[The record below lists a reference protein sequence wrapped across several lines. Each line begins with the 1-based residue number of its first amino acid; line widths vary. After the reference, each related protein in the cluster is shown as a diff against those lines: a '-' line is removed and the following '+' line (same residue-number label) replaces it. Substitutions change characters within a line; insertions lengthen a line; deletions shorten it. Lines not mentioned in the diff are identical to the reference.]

1 MNYYGTVD
9 EANAYFS
16 TRLHESAW
24 SDASQDDQPKAL
36 LAATKLIDGLNFKGQ
51 KHAVWQLM
59 QQARGPLWKHPTG
72 AQIREANASQVLEFP
87 RDSDTVV
94 PDDICVACFEIAH
107 SLLDGKDPEAE
118 LEALGISQQ
127 QFGPV
132 QVSFSRHQ
140 PPLEHIANGIPS
152 MLAWRLLR
160 PFLRLDSEVHISRVS

>member
-1 MNYYGTVD
+1 MSYYGSID
-9 EANAYFS
+9 EANSYFS

-24 SDASQDDQPKAL
+24 SAASLDDQPKAL

-51 KHAVWQLM
+51 KHAVWHLIRQTH
-59 QQARGPLWKHPTG
+59 GPLWKHATG
-72 AQIREANASQVLEFP
+72 AQLRSANASQPLEFP

-94 PDDICVACFEIAH
+94 PEDICVACFEIAH

-127 QFGPV
+127 QFGSV
-132 QVSFSRHQ
+132 QVSFSRNQ
-140 PPLEHIANGIPS
+140 PPLEHISNGIPS